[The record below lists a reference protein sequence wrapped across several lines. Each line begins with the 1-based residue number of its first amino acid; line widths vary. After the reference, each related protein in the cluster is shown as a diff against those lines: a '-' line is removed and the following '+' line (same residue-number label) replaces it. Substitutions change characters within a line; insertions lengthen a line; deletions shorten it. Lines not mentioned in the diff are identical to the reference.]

1 MGTLNHV
8 GISHLFLV
16 PNLRSSKYLSLL
28 AEICPE
34 LPNSPKGNIQAEA
47 LPHLKVGADAK
58 AYYYP
63 RLTLSQHI
71 VVVDNIHDSRVF
83 HTELDNCKS
92 AVDFREILVRD
103 QSSWEEQQRKALQA
117 SLDKHDVINLQF
129 TRLSSRP
136 SPARARGR
144 HTNPFLAL
152 SGTTGYP
159 KAVSLTHHNLL
170 NNALSIGDCMRLT
183 EQDVLCNVPPLFHCF
198 DECISKHCLFCHG
211 TYAKLRR
218 IYVWF

>member
-16 PNLRSSKYLSLL
+16 PNIRSSKYLSLL
-28 AEICPE
+28 AEVCPE
-34 LPNSPKGNIQAEA
+34 ISNSPKGNIQAEA

-58 AYYYP
+58 ASCNSW
-63 RLTLSQHI
+63 LTTCQYI
-71 VVVDNIHDSRVF
+71 VVVDNIHDSPVF
-83 HTELDNCKS
+83 RAELDSCKS
-92 AVDFREILVRD
+92 AIDFREIPVRD
-103 QSSWEEQQRKALQA
+103 QSSWEERERKTLQA

-129 TRLSSRP
+129 TRLSPRP
-136 SPARARGR
+136 SPTCARGR
-144 HTNPFLAL
+144 RTNPFFVL

-183 EQDVLCNVPPLFHCF
+183 QQDVLCNVPPLFHCF
-198 DECISKHCLFCHG
+198 DECISKHCLFYNG
-211 TYAKLRR
+211 TYARFWR
-218 IYVWF
+218 NHVWF